1 MFDHI
6 IKSAKFSVRS
16 SSRPNFRSYH
26 KVDQIFDHIIKSAK
40 VFKTDC
46 VPSFRAWVENVDP
59 CSRAFA
65 PTERFQHWPSFS
77 LIDWKRGSFQNT
89 FHRNERARKKVKRA
103 RAKKLTSARKK
114 TCASAFSWFQSIG
127 PTEEAFFSPRKVL
140 VSKKGF

>member
-1 MFDHI
+1 M
-6 IKSAKFSVRS
+6 S
-16 SSRPNFRSYH
+16 SSRPNFRSYQ
-26 KVDQIFDHIIKSAK
+26 KVGQIFDQFQESAK

-89 FHRNERARKKVKRA
+89 FHRNERARAKKVKRA

-127 PTEEAFFSPRKVL
+127 PTKEAFFRPEKCWRRK
-140 VSKKGF
+140 KDFKN